1 MVAIMITVE
10 VPVVCGGADHR
21 VVLKIDG
28 LGRIR
33 CIQTDHD
40 QRAESVLEALGGKPS
55 ACGAV
60 RRATTRLRSAVPKAI
75 ERARWVRVGVRDLD
89 DLDAWRNAGVPK
101 PGVAEHWLTFTNRD
115 LVAAWRGRGFRTP
128 GQAAPWASAGFDPGC
143 AQLWA
148 KAGKTTEEALTW
160 IDYGVASA
168 ASAAG
173 WGRLGVDS
181 PEETEPWVR
190 AGVVSGSE
198 AEVWARLDVRSP
210 ADVQRWLRAGA
221 RDAEDALNWA
231 RCGLGIDEAPR
242 QIRKWRN
249 AGAVSGRDAA
259 AWWRA
264 GARYS
269 DLPGWRAD
277 GVEHGKEL
285 LLWRALGVESRAQ
298 LRRWRAAAVAN
309 VEDAG
314 DWVRAG
320 VRCVA
325 DLAAWNAVGVRDARE
340 AASWVLPPFVGSVEE
355 VAAWKAAGVSD
366 PAEARRRLHTDRL
379 PESVRIVRYGR
390 LRQFLPPDRGRP
402 GEVGPARTG
411 AFPTAVTTER
421 YFYAFSRP
429 CRADVATDVIEVDFD
444 ADGNEVSRN
453 TRPVVNSNREGSQR
467 LQHSLLN
474 PSPDDPPRVAPEH
487 QEKSIDAQR
496 PKEEQRAQ

>member
-1 MVAIMITVE
+1 MITVE
-10 VPVVCGGADHR
+10 VAVVCGGADHR

-33 CIQTDHD
+33 CVQTDHD
-40 QRAESVLEALGGKPS
+40 QRAESVLETLGGKPS

-89 DLDAWRNAGVPK
+89 DLDAWRNAGVRK

-115 LVAAWRGRGFRTP
+115 LVAAWRGRGFRSP

-160 IDYGVASA
+160 IAYGVASA

-173 WGRLGVDS
+173 WGQLGVDS

-210 ADVQRWLRAGA
+210 TDVRRWLRAGA
-221 RDAEDALNWA
+221 VDAEDAVAWVGFGVSL
-231 RCGLGIDEAPR
+231 DQAPS
-242 QIRKWRN
+242 QIREWRS
-249 AGAVSGRDAA
+249 AGAVSGQDAA

-264 GARYS
+264 GAECSELS
-269 DLPGWRAD
+269 DWRAD
-277 GVEHGKEL
+277 GVGNGREL
-285 LLWRALGVESRAQ
+285 LLWRALGVESRKD
-298 LRRWRAAAVAN
+298 LRRWRAAGVADA
-309 VEDAG
+309 EDAKA
-314 DWVRAG
+314 WVRAG
-320 VRCVA
+320 VRCSAHLVSWQ
-325 DLAAWNAVGVRDARE
+325 AAGVWEARE
-340 AASWVLPPFVGSVEE
+340 AASWVWPPFVGSVEE
-355 VAAWKAAGVSD
+355 VAAWKAAGVTD
-366 PAEARRRLHTDRL
+366 PAEARRRLDTGRL
-379 PESVRIVRYGR
+379 PESVRTVRCECLSR
-390 LRQFLPPDRGRP
+390 FLPPDGGRP
-402 GEVGPARTG
+402 GEVGAARNG
-411 AFPTAVTTER
+411 ACPTAVTTER

-429 CRADVATDVIEVDFD
+429 CRPEMATDVIEVDFD

-453 TRPVVNSNREGSQR
+453 TRPVVNFNREGSQR

-474 PSPDDPPRVAPEH
+474 PSPDDLLRVAPEL
-487 QEKSIDAQR
+487 QEKSIDVQR
-496 PKEEQRAQ
+496 LKEEQRV